1 MGLFLVTFSEPLTP
15 WCKLLLLKKGPG
27 SAVPPS
33 DWFPEIFVSWSIQH
47 PLCPELLGKA
57 ESPPSLDV
65 PFQYI
70 LQVRERWALNWYFP
84 LGCYL
89 LPLGLQ
95 AVPGRRGDTTKN
107 AARKRRRP
115 RHHQELVLP
124 LSEL

>member
-65 PFQYI
+65 PFQYL
-70 LQVRERWALNWYFP
+70 LQVGERWALNWYFP
-84 LGCYL
+84 PWMLS
-89 LPLGLQ
+89 P
-95 AVPGRRGDTTKN
+95 APGVTGSAWK
-107 AARKRRRP
+107 KGSHYEKCRP
-115 RHHQELVLP
+115 
-124 LSEL
+124 